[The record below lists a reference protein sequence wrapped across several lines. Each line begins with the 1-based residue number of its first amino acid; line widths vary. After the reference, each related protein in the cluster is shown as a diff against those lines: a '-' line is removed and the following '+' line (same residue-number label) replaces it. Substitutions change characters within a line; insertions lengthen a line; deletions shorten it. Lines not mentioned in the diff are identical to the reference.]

1 MSFQTYNERVQ
12 KCCAEL
18 QTLKNDMKFVNE
30 ADFRQCVRHTYPELF
45 GDPFVDNFI
54 FVLVNDRHKPTPRI
68 SKVLYEEQTGDV
80 LWNEFLYDADL
91 VRNSEVFTWMTIDW
105 QVVAIF
111 RNFDKNEVRVII
123 RKYE

>member
-18 QTLKNDMKFVNE
+18 QTLKNDMKFVTE

-68 SKVLYEEQTGDV
+68 SKVNYKTDTGED
-80 LWNEFLYDADL
+80 LFNEFLYDADV
-91 VRNSEVFTWMTIDW
+91 VRAGEVVTWSLTDW
-105 QVVAIF
+105 QVVGVF
-111 RNFDKNEVRVII
+111 RDFDKNEIKVVF

>member
-45 GDPFVDNFI
+45 GDQFVDNFI
-54 FVLVNDRHKPTPRI
+54 FVLVNDRQKPTPRI
-68 SKVLYEEQTGDV
+68 SKVNYKTDTGED
-80 LWNEFLYDADL
+80 LFNEFLYDADV
-91 VRNSEVFTWMTIDW
+91 VRAGEVVTWSLTDW
-105 QVVAIF
+105 QVVGVF
-111 RNFDKNEVRVII
+111 RDFDKNEIKVVF